1 MSRFEPCCTSAPHA
15 SAAAHNCG
23 QYGDLAA
30 LWSGTAAPPWSPVQL
45 KQYKNLT
52 ATVNSLLMHELGFN
66 VTPPNIAASAP
77 WFGCLNETCQELVL

>member
-1 MSRFEPCCTSAPHA
+1 
-15 SAAAHNCG
+15 
-23 QYGDLAA
+23 
-30 LWSGTAAPPWSPVQL
+30 VQL

-66 VTPPNIAASAP
+66 ATPPNIAASAP